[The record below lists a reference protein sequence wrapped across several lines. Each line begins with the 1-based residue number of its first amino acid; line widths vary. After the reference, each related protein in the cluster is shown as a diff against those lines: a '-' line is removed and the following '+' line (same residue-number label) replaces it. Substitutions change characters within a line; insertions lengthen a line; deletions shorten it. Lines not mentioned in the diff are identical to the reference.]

1 MNSSEYLREFSFRGF
16 LDLFFRQ
23 KTVII
28 ITLCLVNT
36 IVFFGLMLM
45 TPVYEARVKMLISA
59 EKQVQ
64 APYYNE
70 LGGFGGSLVHMT
82 QTIIV
87 KSNPVVERSVRAL
100 KLDRRP
106 LDYEKYFSHPLKT
119 PIIELLAVKHQQK
132 LDSSAP
138 EEARDYLFWAAV
150 EDLKDRLSVELIPNT
165 NIFEII
171 VHDFS
176 PKTAMEI
183 ANVVSRS
190 YAIYDLQQ
198 QLAELTIRYGE
209 RHPSVQQLGDNI
221 FHMNASLTGERLPDI
236 EAIGTASVK
245 IIEQATTDFKPSG
258 KSKFLVLIVSGF
270 ASLFLGLSLAFVFD
284 YLNQGFKA
292 PQEMVNFLRIPILGY
307 VPLIKDRQRHV
318 LNSPIDNERN
328 EEHYSDLADQ
338 IYIFMKT
345 QNIITMQFIPTLQDS
360 GTTSII
366 VRLGSIF
373 AEHLNRRTLIVDANL
388 RNPTIHK
395 YFNFENHYGLGNL
408 LEQKLIEYRNP
419 LMINSE
425 DGLRAPSHD
434 SKFEN
439 PQHHDNMTNH
449 AAFSENT
456 REPASTPD
464 QPKSSNDNIDDSFL
478 YNALHHAGHNLYI
491 LSAGTLSGNPVI
503 LMENFLMDSILRVAK
518 NRFEAVFI
526 DSPNLSMFKDG
537 AMLSSKV
544 DGVALIIDESRD
556 KRHVVKTSID
566 LLEQKKANILG
577 FVLNKRTMAIPDF
590 IYKRL

>member
-1 MNSSEYLREFSFRGF
+1 
-16 LDLFFRQ
+16 
-23 KTVII
+23 
-28 ITLCLVNT
+28 
-36 IVFFGLMLM
+36 
-45 TPVYEARVKMLISA
+45 
-59 EKQVQ
+59 
-64 APYYNE
+64 
-70 LGGFGGSLVHMT
+70 
-82 QTIIV
+82 
-87 KSNPVVERSVRAL
+87 
-100 KLDRRP
+100 
-106 LDYEKYFSHPLKT
+106 
-119 PIIELLAVKHQQK
+119 
-132 LDSSAP
+132 
-138 EEARDYLFWAAV
+138 
-150 EDLKDRLSVELIPNT
+150 
-165 NIFEII
+165 
-171 VHDFS
+171 
-176 PKTAMEI
+176 MEI

-373 AEHLNRRTLIVDANL
+373 
-388 RNPTIHK
+388 
-395 YFNFENHYGLGNL
+395 G
-408 LEQKLIEYRNP
+408 
-419 LMINSE
+419 
-425 DGLRAPSHD
+425 
-434 SKFEN
+434 
-439 PQHHDNMTNH
+439 
-449 AAFSENT
+449 
-456 REPASTPD
+456 
-464 QPKSSNDNIDDSFL
+464 
-478 YNALHHAGHNLYI
+478 
-491 LSAGTLSGNPVI
+491 
-503 LMENFLMDSILRVAK
+503 SI
-518 NRFEAVFI
+518 
-526 DSPNLSMFKDG
+526 
-537 AMLSSKV
+537 
-544 DGVALIIDESRD
+544 
-556 KRHVVKTSID
+556 
-566 LLEQKKANILG
+566 
-577 FVLNKRTMAIPDF
+577 
-590 IYKRL
+590 